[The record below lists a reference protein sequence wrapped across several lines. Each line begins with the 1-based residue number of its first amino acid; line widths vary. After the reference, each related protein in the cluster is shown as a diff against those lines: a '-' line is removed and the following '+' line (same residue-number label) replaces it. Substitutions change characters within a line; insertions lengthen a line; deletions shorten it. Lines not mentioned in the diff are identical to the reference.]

1 MYVRHKSLQA
11 ARTSKGPQLAHEAA
25 AVSSSDTRLSS
36 PAQDT
41 TIQPLP
47 AGSVNR
53 IGRAWCSAMQAG
65 CRWWNDAECLGS
77 CEMARVQLGKPL
89 PAVGCD

>member
-1 MYVRHKSLQA
+1 MYATIPPSSTNEQGASTCTRG
-11 ARTSKGPQLAHEAA
+11 RRR
-25 AVSSSDTRLSS
+25 VSSSDTRLSS

>member
-1 MYVRHKSLQA
+1 MYATIPPSSTNEQGASTCTRG
-11 ARTSKGPQLAHEAA
+11 RRR
-25 AVSSSDTRLSS
+25 VSSSDTRLSS

-53 IGRAWCSAMQAG
+53 IGRAWCNARPDVAGGMQNVSGAV
-65 CRWWNDAECLGS
+65 RWRQRACNNFNLLSGF
-77 CEMARVQLGKPL
+77 
-89 PAVGCD
+89 

>member
-1 MYVRHKSLQA
+1 MYATIPPSSTNEQGASTCTR
-11 ARTSKGPQLAHEAA
+11 RRRR
-25 AVSSSDTRLSS
+25 VSSSDTRLSS

>member
-53 IGRAWCSAMQAG
+53 IGRAWCNARPDVAGGMQNVSGAV
-65 CRWWNDAECLGS
+65 RWRQRACNNLNLLSGF
-77 CEMARVQLGKPL
+77 
-89 PAVGCD
+89 